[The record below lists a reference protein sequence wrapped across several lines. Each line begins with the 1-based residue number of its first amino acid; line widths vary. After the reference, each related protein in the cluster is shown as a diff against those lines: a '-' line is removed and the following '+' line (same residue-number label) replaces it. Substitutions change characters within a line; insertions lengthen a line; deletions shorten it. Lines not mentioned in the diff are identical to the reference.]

1 MQYSFNALKLLRRSS
16 NYIIPLVLSVSINYL
31 WYRGLPIYGGDQLEI
46 LAKGINPF
54 YLINPVL
61 YAYTNYP
68 YGFIP
73 TVAGTSWTL
82 LILLPFAFF
91 GNLSEEIFS
100 TVLSF
105 IGSYYVLKIAE
116 NYHPSRLA
124 SFFSAFL
131 YLTNWFIF
139 VGNVE
144 MPFIYWNIMETYFLL
159 PVVTYYSLRFYQSK
173 ISFTKTYPI
182 ITVISSYLL
191 FISGEIFPIVWLG
204 LVLVFGYF
212 FRHKIL
218 HFLLILL
225 SFTIPQFYWIFSFA
239 SSIIPQYEP
248 LKNQSIAIVNFFS
261 SAPLIYSTSSYISS
275 VIPYSEN
282 VIFLVILG
290 FVSILSLIFTKGD
303 LRFFSVLWLIIL
315 GFDSSI
321 YTPWY
326 GLVNYAVSHYA
337 FFALFR
343 TTLFAT
349 SPFAGLFFSLIVPSL
364 IRGKYKTGIFL
375 MLLLLFS
382 ILNLPVMS
390 GSLAN
395 RVNPP
400 PYFLELVNYLN
411 SQKGEFTIAVFPTVL
426 HGWYS
431 TSWYYG
437 DEIYVDYSIHPVIIG
452 GTASGVYFYQY
463 YFKLNYLLYFFN
475 LSNQGYVTYIQNLFT
490 LLNVKYI
497 IIEGDAQSNITFI
510 NLLYLPIKPYL
521 QNLELLSE
529 NYHMVSFVKQFGP
542 LYLYKVNLN
551 TSYAYYTNT
560 SKIDVNAQNLSAVLK
575 PAPIHFISP
584 TEVLVPPSSSKYVLV
599 TFAYSPYW
607 VSNISTP
614 TNSSNFNLYQV
625 NGGGIVIHDALQG
638 ELVKDDV
645 YALLSITFPIIISL
659 ILKELGTKLTKR
671 KIFK

>member
-1 MQYSFNALKLLRRSS
+1 MQSSFNVLRLLKRSS
-16 NYIIPLVLSVSINYL
+16 NYIIPLILSVSINYL
-31 WYRGLPIYGGDQLEI
+31 WYRGLPIYGGDQGFF
-46 LAKGINPF
+46 LASGITTS

-68 YGFIP
+68 YGFVP
-73 TVAGTSWTL
+73 TVAGTSWTGL
-82 LILLPFAFF
+82 VLLPFAFF

-105 IGSYYVLKIAE
+105 IGSYYVMRIAD
-116 NYHPSRLA
+116 NYYSSRLA
-124 SFFSAFL
+124 SFFSTFL

-139 VGNVE
+139 VGFVE
-144 MPFIYWNIMETYFLL
+144 MPYIFLNTMMIYFLL
-159 PVVTYYSLRFYQSK
+159 PVVIYYSLRFYHGRIPFNK
-173 ISFTKTYPI
+173 AYPI
-182 ITVISSYLL
+182 ITILSSYML

-204 LVLVFGYF
+204 LVFLIGYF
-212 FRHKIL
+212 FRRKIL
-218 HFLLILL
+218 HFLFTLF

-239 SSIIPQYEP
+239 SSIIPQYETV
-248 LKNQSIAIVNFFS
+248 KNQSITVVNIS
-261 SAPLIYSTSSYISS
+261 SSSPLIYSASSYISS
-275 VIPYSEN
+275 VIPPSEN
-282 VIFLVILG
+282 TLFLVILG
-290 FVSILSLIFTKGD
+290 LISILSIIFTKGD
-303 LRFFSVLWLIIL
+303 LRFFAILWLIVI

-337 FFALFR
+337 FFAVLR
-343 TTLFAT
+343 TTQFAT
-349 SPFAGLFFSLIVPSL
+349 SSFASLFFSLLVPSL

-375 MLLLLFS
+375 LLLVLFS
-382 ILNLPVMS
+382 ILNLPVIS
-390 GSLAN
+390 GSLAD

-400 PYFLELVNYLN
+400 SYFLDLISYLN
-411 SQKGEFTIAVFPTVL
+411 SQKGDFSIAVFPTVSY
-426 HGWYS
+426 GWYS

-437 DEIYVDYSIHPVIIG
+437 NSIYLYYSVHPVIVG
-452 GTASGVYFYQY
+452 GIYSGAYFYQY
-463 YFKLNYLLYFFN
+463 YFKLNYLLYFSN
-475 LSNQGYVTYIQNLFT
+475 LSNQGFVTYIQNLLT

-497 IIEGDAQSNITFI
+497 IIEGDAQSNVTFI

-521 QNLELLSE
+521 QNLEFLSE

-560 SKIDVNAQNLSAVLK
+560 SEIDVNTQNLSVVLK
-575 PAPIHFISP
+575 PAPIHFVSP
-584 TEVLVPPSSSKYVLV
+584 TEVLVTSSSSKYLLL

-607 VSNISTP
+607 VSNISLP
-614 TNSSNFNLYQV
+614 MNASNFNLYQV
-625 NGGGIVIHDALQG
+625 NGSGIIIHDALQG
-638 ELVKDDV
+638 ELVRDDV

-659 ILKELGTKLTKR
+659 IFKELGTKLTKR